1 MPRHIWGLGS
11 LLRHTLHPFVIVTI
25 FRRRAWIDSY
35 QAIGRHTQMNLQQS
49 DLEKSKTTKGNFL
62 RLADW

>member
-1 MPRHIWGLGS
+1 MPRHIRGLGS
-11 LLRHTLHPFVIVTI
+11 LRHKLHPFVIVTI

-35 QAIGRHTQMNLQQS
+35 QAIGCHTQMNLQQS
-49 DLEKSKTTKGNFL
+49 GLEKSKTAERNFL